1 MTEEAQNFE
10 YATEADLPVK
20 KKFSTTRKAGYVED
34 EVDVW
39 VEETVAKYTDFLN
52 RYNNLVYQHGL
63 LQAAYAELEESVA
76 NGSAQPVAEQEAAVE
91 APAQAEEPVEEVATP
106 EVEVAAE
113 PAPTVDV
120 TSASRR
126 AREIMDEAAA
136 EAAEHV
142 SRALDRVGRIEAEAE
157 AEAAAIRLEAQNE
170 VAQIVASAKAE
181 ASEIRDDAV
190 ATANRAIELKNNSV
204 QERDAI
210 FERLELFYAS
220 QLEEIRTNKGS
231 VGYSPL
237 ISVNG
242 EELNLPVETEEAATA
257 EYSAAADEYVPENV
271 TEAVTVIPDV
281 TAYENTP
288 APTETVSYVSEEAES
303 VEPVNY
309 GYEATPTV
317 ENDAE
322 QSSEAQVDAYYGYDT
337 PATPQVVTT
346 SVEEA
351 ETAEDASATSVDE
364 NTQPYNPNTY
374 PYNS

>member
-63 LQAAYAELEESVA
+63 LQAAYAELEETVA
-76 NGSAQPVAEQEAAVE
+76 NGSTEAAAEPETAVE
-91 APAQAEEPVEEVATP
+91 TPAQAEEPSVEEATP
-106 EVEVAAE
+106 VVETAPE
-113 PAPTVDV
+113 PTVTVDV

-170 VAQIVASAKAE
+170 VAQIVSAAKAE
-181 ASEIRDDAV
+181 ASEIRDEAV
-190 ATANRAIELKNNSV
+190 TTANRAIELKNHSV

-210 FERLELFYAS
+210 FERLELFYSS

-242 EELNLPVETEEAATA
+242 EELDLPVETEEASTG

-271 TEAVTVIPDV
+271 TEAVTVIPDASV
-281 TAYENTP
+281 YENTP
-288 APTETVSYVSEEAES
+288 APTENVSYVTEEAET

-309 GYEATPTV
+309 GYEATQAV
-317 ENDAE
+317 ENTAE

-337 PATPQVVTT
+337 PSTPQVVTT
-346 SVEEA
+346 PVEEPEA
-351 ETAEDASATSVDE
+351 AEDASKSSVDE
-364 NTQPYNPNTY
+364 NTQPYNPNEY